1 MKDPGSK
8 TRPDAE
14 RSDGGFG
21 GFLRGLLSG
30 IPWSERAESD
40 EIQTFPHASGGL
52 IRLHNANGRTRVVGE
67 DRDDIEVRARKTARA
82 ESSEAARRQL
92 GQIRIV
98 GEEVDGCLELEV
110 LIPHKWNRRGYAAL
124 EVAVPRSARVEV
136 SAPNGKVAIEG
147 IQGGAI
153 VRSSN
158 GSTCVRDVEGDID
171 INTSNARVQC
181 SCCSGHLI
189 ARSSNGKIELDHHK
203 GSVDA
208 TTSNGSIRV
217 AVDEV
222 GKLGVQLA
230 TSNGRI
236 VLGLPEDVHAEL
248 DLWVDNGI
256 IRNDR
261 ALDSAARE
269 TRGRVLG
276 RIGGGG
282 ALVKLRTSN
291 GSIAVR

>member
-1 MKDPGSK
+1 MKDPRSTPPAGAEK
-8 TRPDAE
+8 TE
-14 RSDGGFG
+14 SGFG

-40 EIQTFPHASGGL
+40 ETQCFPCTSSNVVKL
-52 IRLHNANGRTRVVGE
+52 QNANGRTRVVGE
-67 DRDDIEVRARKTARA
+67 DRDDVEVRSRKTARA
-82 ESSEAARRQL
+82 ESSEAARRL
-92 GQIRIV
+92 LEKIRIV
-98 GEEVDGCLELEV
+98 GEEVNGCLEIEV
-110 LIPHKWNRRGYAAL
+110 LTPHKWNRRGYAAL

-136 SAPNGKVAIEG
+136 SAPNGKVSIEG
-147 IQGGAI
+147 IHGGAI

-158 GSTCVRDVEGDID
+158 GATCVSDVQGDID

-189 ARSSNGKIELDHHK
+189 ARSSNGKIELDRHK

-236 VLGLPEDVHAEL
+236 VLGLPEEVHAEL

-261 ALDSAARE
+261 ALDNATRE

-276 RIGGGG
+276 RLGGGG
-282 ALVKLRTSN
+282 ALIKLRTSN